1 MSDINVILAER
12 TGLGAVR
19 LCGCNS
25 IHLSVGPVT
34 INLAV
39 EAFAQTATLIKQA
52 METLAVIVAAGELD
66 QEQTAAF
73 PHSPSPM
80 TH

>member
-12 TGLGAVR
+12 NGLGAVR
-19 LCGCNS
+19 LCECKS

-34 INLAV
+34 INMAV
-39 EAFAQTATLIKQA
+39 EVFAQTATLIRQA
-52 METLAVIVAAGELD
+52 METLAVIVASGELD

>member
-1 MSDINVILAER
+1 MSDINVVLAER
-12 TGLGAVR
+12 SGLGTVR
-19 LCGCNS
+19 LCECRS

-34 INLAV
+34 INMAV

-66 QEQTAAF
+66 PELSPAF
-73 PHSPSPM
+73 QHSHSPM